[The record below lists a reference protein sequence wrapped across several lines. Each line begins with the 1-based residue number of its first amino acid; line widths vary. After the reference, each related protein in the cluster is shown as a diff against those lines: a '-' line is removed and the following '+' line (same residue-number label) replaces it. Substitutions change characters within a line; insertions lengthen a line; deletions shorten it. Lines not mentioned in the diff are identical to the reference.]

1 MSRARINN
9 IIKGYAESI
18 GYGYDTNIVPTA
30 LAGGTKFPAIFWN
43 APDVEWSENR
53 ARWRYPSKIYII
65 ADAGKRDVTELLD
78 ELQDHALNLHRAMQR
93 DARVFADSTFTARPM
108 TGFDNTTTHA
118 IEVTINIY
126 CDGGC

>member
-18 GYGYDTNIVPTA
+18 GYGYDTNIVPRA
-30 LAGGTKFPAIFWN
+30 LAGCTKFPAIFWN
-43 APDVEWSENR
+43 SPDVEWSENR